1 MTQTKISRSAV
12 FFIFMTVLLDTIGFG
27 IILPVLPGLIMELTG
42 KGLSAAAIYGG
53 WLWFVFAVLQFFC
66 APLLGNLSDQYGRRP
81 VILFSLF
88 ALGLDYLVMG
98 LAPTIA
104 WLFVGRA
111 VAGMAGASYTPAY
124 AYLADISPPEKRA
137 QNFGLVGA
145 AFGMGFI
152 LGPAIGGVLGEL
164 GPRAP
169 FFAAAGI
176 ALLNVVFGYFVL
188 PESLAQ
194 ESRRPFSIARANPLG
209 TLLQL
214 RNYPVVVGLAGVLF
228 LWQLGI
234 QSLPSTWSFYTMF
247 RFGWSKAA
255 IGYSLAFAGLIMAIS
270 QGVLTRVLISRLNG
284 ERRTAMAGLLFGAG
298 GYLTY
303 AFATQGWMMYA
314 GLLSWFLAAL
324 VYPSVNALMSQ
335 QIPSSAQGE
344 LQGGLASL
352 NSLSSIVGPP
362 MMTQLFG
369 HFSGG
374 TAPIYLPG
382 AAFIC
387 SAGLT
392 TASLLLFVRA
402 ARAQAVRPE
411 ALQPATNEFQEVQ
424 AAP

>member
-1 MTQTKISRSAV
+1 MTQTKISSSAV

-169 FFAAAGI
+169 FLAAAGI
-176 ALLNVVFGYFVL
+176 ALVNVVFAILCCLSHSPG
-188 PESLAQ
+188 
-194 ESRRPFSIARANPLG
+194 SRAGPSPSRAPTRWGPCCSFG
-209 TLLQL
+209 TI
-214 RNYPVVVGLAGVLF
+214 R
-228 LWQLGI
+228 W
-234 QSLPSTWSFYTMF
+234 
-247 RFGWSKAA
+247 
-255 IGYSLAFAGLIMAIS
+255 
-270 QGVLTRVLISRLNG
+270 
-284 ERRTAMAGLLFGAG
+284 
-298 GYLTY
+298 
-303 AFATQGWMMYA
+303 
-314 GLLSWFLAAL
+314 
-324 VYPSVNALMSQ
+324 
-335 QIPSSAQGE
+335 
-344 LQGGLASL
+344 
-352 NSLSSIVGPP
+352 
-362 MMTQLFG
+362 
-369 HFSGG
+369 
-374 TAPIYLPG
+374 
-382 AAFIC
+382 
-387 SAGLT
+387 
-392 TASLLLFVRA
+392 
-402 ARAQAVRPE
+402 
-411 ALQPATNEFQEVQ
+411 
-424 AAP
+424 

>member
-176 ALLNVVFGYFVL
+176 ALVNVVFGYFVL
-188 PESLAQ
+188 PESLAR

-255 IGYSLAFAGLIMAIS
+255 IGYSLAFAGLIMDQPGRPNARPDF
-270 QGVLTRVLISRLNG
+270 TP
-284 ERRTAMAGLLFGAG
+284 ER
-298 GYLTY
+298 
-303 AFATQGWMMYA
+303 
-314 GLLSWFLAAL
+314 
-324 VYPSVNALMSQ
+324 
-335 QIPSSAQGE
+335 
-344 LQGGLASL
+344 
-352 NSLSSIVGPP
+352 
-362 MMTQLFG
+362 
-369 HFSGG
+369 G
-374 TAPIYLPG
+374 TAHRHG
-382 AAFIC
+382 
-387 SAGLT
+387 
-392 TASLLLFVRA
+392 RA
-402 ARAQAVRPE
+402 AVWRGRLSDICLRHPGMDDVCRTVFLVPGGARLSVGQCLDVAADPE
-411 ALQPATNEFQEVQ
+411 
-424 AAP
+424 